1 MEVFASDN
9 IYNSKFPKTSEMKH
23 RYKET
28 EGGLDVMCEIME
40 RITSEE
46 IGKVNKLNAILLKN
60 KRYDD
65 LQRTTEDLE
74 FQEKL
79 MRELLP
85 EDIFE

>member
-1 MEVFASDN
+1 
-9 IYNSKFPKTSEMKH
+9 
-23 RYKET
+23 
-28 EGGLDVMCEIME
+28 MCEIME

>member
-1 MEVFASDN
+1 
-9 IYNSKFPKTSEMKH
+9 MKH